1 MITEEFCENILNI
14 KTSGIQ
20 QIDDK
25 FYHYNRYEPT
35 DYRALDLLFSNY
47 DLLETDSIV
56 DFGSGKGRLMFYINY
71 EFNSKVTGIE
81 MNFNYIRESL
91 ENKESYLKK
100 YKKKEDKITF
110 LNILAED
117 YEVSKEDTKF
127 YFFNPFSIQIFMKV
141 IDNIL
146 DSVDDYYR
154 KIDIVLYY
162 PSDDYIYYLENNTA
176 FTLKKEIDV
185 SKLYKHHDSREKF
198 LIYTLSY

>member
-1 MITEEFCENILNI
+1 MTEEFCENILNI

-35 DYRALDLLFSNY
+35 DYRALDLLFSDY

-56 DFGSGKGRLMFYINY
+56 DFGSGKGRLIFYINY

-91 ENKESYLKK
+91 ENKERYLKK

-117 YEVSKEDTKF
+117 YEVSKEDNKF

-176 FTLKKEIDV
+176 FTLKKEIDA
-185 SKLYKHHDSREKF
+185 SKLYKHYDEREKF

>member
-185 SKLYKHHDSREKF
+185 SKLYKHYDSREKF

>member
-1 MITEEFCENILNI
+1 MTEEFCENILNI

-81 MNFNYIRESL
+81 MNFIYIRESL

-185 SKLYKHHDSREKF
+185 SKLYKHYDSREKF

>member
-162 PSDDYIYYLENNTA
+162 PSEDYIYYLENNTA

-185 SKLYKHHDSREKF
+185 SKLYKHYDSREKF

>member
-91 ENKESYLKK
+91 ENKENYLKK

-162 PSDDYIYYLENNTA
+162 PSEDYIYYLENNTA
-176 FTLKKEIDV
+176 FTFKKEVDV
-185 SKLYKHHDSREKF
+185 SKLYKHYDSREKF

>member
-47 DLLETDSIV
+47 NLLETDSIV

-117 YEVSKEDTKF
+117 YEVSKEDNKF

-162 PSDDYIYYLENNTA
+162 PSSDYIYYLDNNTA
-176 FTLKKEIDV
+176 FTLKKEIDA
-185 SKLYKHHDSREKF
+185 SKLYKHYDTREKF

>member
-91 ENKESYLKK
+91 ENKQNYLKK

-162 PSDDYIYYLENNTA
+162 PSEDYIYYLENNTA
-176 FTLKKEIDV
+176 FTLKKEVDV
-185 SKLYKHHDSREKF
+185 SKLYKHYDSREKF

>member
-1 MITEEFCENILNI
+1 MTEEFCENILNI

-185 SKLYKHHDSREKF
+185 SKLYKHYDSREKF

>member
-91 ENKESYLKK
+91 ENKENYLKK

-162 PSDDYIYYLENNTA
+162 PSEDYIYYLENNTA
-176 FTLKKEIDV
+176 FTLKKEVDV
-185 SKLYKHHDSREKF
+185 SKLYKHYDSREKF

>member
-35 DYRALDLLFSNY
+35 DYRALDLLFSDY

-56 DFGSGKGRLMFYINY
+56 DFGSGKGRLIFYINY

-91 ENKESYLKK
+91 ENKERYLKK

-117 YEVSKEDTKF
+117 YEVSKEDNKF

-176 FTLKKEIDV
+176 FTLKKEIDA
-185 SKLYKHHDSREKF
+185 SKLYKHYDEREKF